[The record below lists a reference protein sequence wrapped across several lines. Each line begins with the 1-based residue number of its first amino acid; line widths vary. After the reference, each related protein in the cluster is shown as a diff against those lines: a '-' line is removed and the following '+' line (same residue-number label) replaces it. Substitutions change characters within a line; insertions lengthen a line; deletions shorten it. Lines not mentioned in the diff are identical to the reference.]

1 MARTYA
7 AVGQLIEAHRHEAAV
22 ALGVQP
28 GEHVLDLACGPGVN
42 FKNILKDLGTAG
54 LLVGLDYSPGMIE
67 QAQQCVKVNGWS
79 NVTPL
84 LGDASRLP
92 FADCEF
98 DRVLATYSFSVIPDY
113 QQAFDEVER
122 VLKPSG
128 TLVVLDGKLCKGP
141 LRFLNPLVKL
151 QARAPMSDLTRPLI
165 SEIAQQF
172 QIVRT
177 TEYDFGF
184 TFLAIAYK
192 KSLTAT
198 HLSIN
203 T

>member
-1 MARTYA
+1 MARQERT
-7 AVGQLIEAHRHEAAV
+7 L
-22 ALGVQP
+22 
-28 GEHVLDLACGPGVN
+28 
-42 FKNILKDLGTAG
+42 
-54 LLVGLDYSPGMIE
+54 
-67 QAQQCVKVNGWS
+67 
-79 NVTPL
+79 L
-84 LGDASRLP
+84 LGDAARLP
-92 FADCEF
+92 FSDCKF

-113 QQAFDEVER
+113 LQVFDEVER
-122 VLKPSG
+122 VLKPDG
-128 TLVVLDGKLCKGP
+128 TLVILDGNLCKGP

-165 SEIAQQF
+165 SEIAQRF